1 MGFHVNT
8 KNFSISEVKKR
19 KKFKGISKK
28 KKSQKF
34 EYYI

>member
-28 KKSQKF
+28 KKSK
-34 EYYI
+34 I